1 MLPSACCSK
10 ILIIPHCAAPYFLKK
25 GFAVSKL
32 LSLRGITK
40 QYGQGASA
48 RMALKGVSL
57 DIYKGE
63 ILSLLGVN
71 GAGKTTLSSIIVTLI
86 PATSGAILYQDK
98 SIYDDVIAYRRM
110 IGFCPQKPNVNAELT
125 IEQNLLFAGR
135 FYGLSAEATKDRVAE
150 LMKRFELETYAKNKI
165 DTLSGGYKQ
174 RFLIARALVHRPQ
187 IVVFDEPTVALDPH
201 VRHEVWALLKELK
214 NEGVTVILTTHY
226 LDEAEALSD
235 RVCILDEGVVRLVD
249 TPAHLMTEHKKDS
262 LEDVFIKLINDRKM
276 DGE

>member
-1 MLPSACCSK
+1 MK
-10 ILIIPHCAAPYFLKK
+10 I
-25 GFAVSKL
+25 L
-32 LSLRGITK
+32 LSLYRVAK

-57 DIYKGE
+57 DIYQGE
-63 ILSLLGVN
+63 ILGLLGVN

-86 PATSGAILYQDK
+86 PATSGDVLYQGK
-98 SIYDDVIAYRRM
+98 SIYEDVIEYRRR

-135 FYGLSAEATKDRVAE
+135 FYGLSSEDTKVRVAQ
-150 LMKRFELETYAKNKI
+150 LMKRFELETYANNTI
-165 DTLSGGYKQ
+165 NTLSGGYKQ
-174 RFLIARALVHRPQ
+174 RFLIARALVHKPQ

-201 VRHEVWALLKELK
+201 VRHEVWALIKELK

-235 RVCILDEGVVRLVD
+235 RVCILDEGVVRLID
-249 TPAHLMTEHKKDS
+249 SPANLMTAHGKDN
-262 LEDVFIKLINDRKM
+262 LEDVFIKLINDRKA
-276 DGE
+276 E

>member
-1 MLPSACCSK
+1 MSM
-10 ILIIPHCAAPYFLKK
+10 
-25 GFAVSKL
+25 L

-40 QYGQGASA
+40 QYGEGATA

-86 PATSGAILYQDK
+86 PATSGEILYQDK
-98 SIYDDVIAYRRM
+98 SIYDDVIGYRRT

-135 FYGLSAEATKDRVAE
+135 FYGLSAQDTKVRVAQ
-150 LMKRFELETYAKNKI
+150 LMKRFELETYANSTI
-165 DTLSGGYKQ
+165 NTLSGGYKQ
-174 RFLIARALVHRPQ
+174 RFLIARALVHKPQ
-187 IVVFDEPTVALDPH
+187 MVVFDEPTVALDPH
-201 VRHEVWALLKELK
+201 VRHDVWALLKELRDD
-214 NEGVTVILTTHY
+214 GVTVILTTHY

-249 TPAHLMTEHKKDS
+249 TPANLMTKHGKNN
-262 LEDVFIKLINDRKM
+262 LEDVFIKLINDKKI
-276 DGE
+276 EVE

>member
-1 MLPSACCSK
+1 M
-10 ILIIPHCAAPYFLKK
+10 
-25 GFAVSKL
+25 L

-40 QYGQGASA
+40 QYGEGATA

-86 PATSGAILYQDK
+86 PATSGEILYQDK
-98 SIYDDVIAYRRM
+98 SIYDDVIGYRRT

-135 FYGLSAEATKDRVAE
+135 FYGLSAQDTKVRVAQ
-150 LMKRFELETYAKNKI
+150 LMKRFELETYANSTI
-165 DTLSGGYKQ
+165 NTLSGGYKQ
-174 RFLIARALVHRPQ
+174 RFLIARALVHKPQ
-187 IVVFDEPTVALDPH
+187 MVVFDEPTVALDPH
-201 VRHEVWALLKELK
+201 VRHDVWALLKELRDD
-214 NEGVTVILTTHY
+214 GVTVILTTHY

-249 TPAHLMTEHKKDS
+249 TPANLMTKHGKNN
-262 LEDVFIKLINDRKM
+262 LEDVFIKLINDKKI
-276 DGE
+276 EVE